1 MIKAKDHPALFDGGM
16 MRVGGY
22 ADKVAAQGPP
32 LQSVPLRA
40 RRSAPG
46 LGEYVETGVFG
57 EVAISAEYATEA
69 EARTAGYTFDAAAY
83 ARDRFGGIEPPAWK
97 VLARD
102 TDFVHKTYCIVEG
115 K

>member
-1 MIKAKDHPALFDGGM
+1 
-16 MRVGGY
+16 MRVGGDLRSLTAGGY
-22 ADKVAAQGPP
+22 ADRVAAKGPP
-32 LQSVPLRA
+32 LQSAPFQA

-57 EVAISAEYATEA
+57 EVVISAEYATEA
-69 EARTAGYTFDAAAY
+69 EARAAGYTFDAAAY
-83 ARDRFGGIEPPAWK
+83 ARDIFGGIEPPSWK

-102 TDFVHKTYCIVEG
+102 TDFVHKSYCIVEG